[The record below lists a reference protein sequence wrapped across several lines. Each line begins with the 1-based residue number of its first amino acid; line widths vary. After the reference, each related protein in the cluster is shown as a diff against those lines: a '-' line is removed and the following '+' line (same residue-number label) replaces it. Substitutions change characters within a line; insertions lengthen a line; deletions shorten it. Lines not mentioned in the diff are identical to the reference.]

1 LSGLTRGLGLLG
13 LADGALA
20 FGFGVTGLVPLG
32 VCKSVLL
39 RPPLVE
45 GGPLGFGFGF
55 WLSFQRFLAAS
66 AAFGD
71 EYPLSMNF
79 FKTPRIVGDSFFL
92 VTLFAIMFSRFM

>member
-1 LSGLTRGLGLLG
+1 MNGLTRGLGVLG
-13 LADGALA
+13 LADGAFA
-20 FGFGVTGLVPLG
+20 FGFGLGVTGLVPLG

-45 GGPLGFGFGF
+45 GGPLGLGLGL

-79 FKTPRIVGDSFFL
+79 FRTPRRVGF
-92 VTLFAIMFSRFM
+92 FAIMFFRLM